1 MSKQKLSKETETKP
15 ELYTLLG
22 TVKCGDIVRYP
33 IGWNLSV
40 KKVYEDG
47 DGDLYVKESINT
59 KDEYKKYLFKSM
71 KGYKWDTRLCKELG
85 FGMANKDELKYL
97 ED

>member
-1 MSKQKLSKETETKP
+1 MSTEISNQKDASN

-22 TVKCGDIVRYP
+22 TVKGGDIVRYP

-40 KKVYEDG
+40 KKVYTDDNG
-47 DGDLYVKESINT
+47 YLYVKERINT
-59 KDEYKKYLFKSM
+59 KDEYKRYLFRNM
-71 KGYKWDTRLCKELG
+71 DGYDWDTRLCKELG
-85 FGMANKDELKYL
+85 FGMASEDELQYL

>member
-1 MSKQKLSKETETKP
+1 MSTEISNQKDTSN

-22 TVKCGDIVRYP
+22 TVECGDIVRYP

-40 KKVYEDG
+40 KRVYAD
-47 DGDLYVKESINT
+47 DNGDLYVRECINT
-59 KDEYKKYLFKSM
+59 KDEYKRYLFKSM
-71 KGYKWDTRLCKELG
+71 EDYKWDTRLCKELG
-85 FGMANKDELKYL
+85 FGMASEDELQYL

>member
-1 MSKQKLSKETETKP
+1 MSTEISNQKDTSN

-22 TVKCGDIVRYP
+22 TVECGDIVRYP

-40 KKVYEDG
+40 KRVYAD
-47 DGDLYVKESINT
+47 DNGDLYVRECINT
-59 KDEYKKYLFKSM
+59 KDEYKRYLFKSM
-71 KGYKWDTRLCKELG
+71 DGYKWDTRLCKELG
-85 FGMANKDELKYL
+85 FGMASEDELQYL

>member
-1 MSKQKLSKETETKP
+1 MSTISNQKGTSN

-33 IGWNLSV
+33 VGWNLSV
-40 KKVYEDG
+40 KKVYADENN
-47 DGDLYVKESINT
+47 DLYVRECINT
-59 KDEYKKYLFKSM
+59 KDEYKRYLFRIM
-71 KGYKWDTRLCKELG
+71 DGYNWDTRLCKELG
-85 FGMANKDELKYL
+85 FGMASEEEIKYL